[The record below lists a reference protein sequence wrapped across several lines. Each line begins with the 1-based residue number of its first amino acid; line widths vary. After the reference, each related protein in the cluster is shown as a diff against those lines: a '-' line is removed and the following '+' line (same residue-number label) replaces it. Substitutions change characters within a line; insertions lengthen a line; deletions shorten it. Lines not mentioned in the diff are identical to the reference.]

1 MGEDG
6 GGIKKDFRNLK
17 IPKDEKLE
25 VQLLDGTKEHN
36 ICHIITSLARI
47 RGDKIVKNFK
57 LYKVNDDST
66 LEFLEKKDSSPE
78 FSIS

>member
-1 MGEDG
+1 M
-6 GGIKKDFRNLK
+6 
-17 IPKDEKLE
+17 
-25 VQLLDGTKEHN
+25 DGTEEHN

-66 LEFLEKKDSSPE
+66 LEFLEKKDSPSE
-78 FSIS
+78 FSVS